1 MDTRG
6 FKLCAAAVG
15 ILPVTAGCTDRAP
28 QEHPNI
34 LFILSDDHTSQSWG
48 IYGGILAPYAANDN
62 IARLA
67 AEGYKFTRDSR
78 ENLLYMLIECS
89 LRKEDGT

>member
-6 FKLCAAAVG
+6 FKICAAAVG
-15 ILPVTAGCTDRAP
+15 ILPVTAGCTDQAP

-48 IYGGILAPYAANDN
+48 IYGGILAP
-62 IARLA
+62 
-67 AEGYKFTRDSR
+67 
-78 ENLLYMLIECS
+78 
-89 LRKEDGT
+89 